1 MRSCALFLTLQ
12 LALGLKI
19 PEINEA
25 PAMTLDKDDLDEFSY
40 IDEELTYP
48 EFQLEDMEDEKKHE
62 KTLAKIIGDAKFGN
76 GCPNSTAPS
85 VAVCIAGLSRRFASS
100 HQTAYLKSNLL
111 EPITNAGA
119 VGLTRSEPD
128 VFVHTKL
135 GAYPTLATDRDS
147 SSHDKANT
155 MDNVMESVRE
165 IGAVDY
171 VVEEGWGSA
180 HSRQKL
186 GNPQCFHPHGPV
198 EGVMSYYFSINQCLQ
213 QIKKV
218 EEKTGKK
225 YDFVIHTKPDSGEV
239 ERDRKIIVAAV
250 QCKRSMFVRDAMSYQ
265 TRAAF
270 DIFGNIWNDQFQ
282 NPHPSMCNMHESFE
296 HFRSDAV
303 NKMTSKGMN
312 AVYIR

>member
-25 PAMTLDKDDLDEFSY
+25 PEMTLDKEDLEEFWYVDD
-40 IDEELTYP
+40 ELTYP
-48 EFQLEDMEDEKKHE
+48 EFQLEDMESMKKQ
-62 KTLAKIIGDAKFGN
+62 KILAKIIGDAKFGN

-85 VAVCIAGLSRRFASS
+85 VAVCIAGLSRRFASPK
-100 HQTAYLKSNLL
+100 QPAYLKSRLL
-111 EPITNAGA
+111 EPMINAGA
-119 VGLTRSEPD
+119 IGLTRSEPD

-135 GAYPTLATDRDS
+135 GGYPTLATDRES

-198 EGVMSYYFSINQCLQ
+198 EGVMSYYYDSNQCLQ

-225 YDFVIHTKPDSGEV
+225 YDFVIHTKPDTREIEPDS
-239 ERDRKIIVAAV
+239 KIIVAAV

-270 DIFGNIWNDQFQ
+270 EIYGNIWNDQFA
-282 NPHPSMCNMHESFE
+282 NRNPSMCKMKDSFE
-296 HFRSDAV
+296 HFTSNAV
-303 NKMTSKGMN
+303 KQMTSKGMN